1 MNTAIKK
8 RIRKTK
14 NANVRDRLRLV
25 GDVQEGMSITGA
37 AKKLGMS
44 QPWGSKWWARYR
56 AEGFDGLEDRP
67 RSGRPPKVARDMIDG
82 AVTRSTTW
90 TSDGLLDHIEQE
102 TGVRH
107 CPGYGGILLEWRGY
121 SLKVAVRRHA
131 GRAPLEEMETF
142 QRRIRR
148 RIRRCQKKGIPVPV
162 QDEAIFVADASPG
175 RVYTPHGIRAV
186 CHVSGTHDRTIVY
199 GVPGLDGEQL
209 FRQYGKFNG
218 DTLAEY
224 LKEVKKEFDRALVTV
239 DRAPQH
245 RAGIAGGTLR
255 GIAGIRPAFLPAAS
269 PELSAVEECWRQ
281 SKRDLLGV
289 SYVTMGRLRQT
300 IDEYFAN
307 KSFGLD
313 ILRYLTRYLWGGAA
327 PPKCARAGKA
337 ALGIPLEWK
346 NGSTPCGTVAKSV
359 PYQARTARQC
369 RPRVSFLSHFVW
381 SGSFGWLYVVLV
393 H

>member
-44 QPWGSKWWARYR
+44 QPWGSKWWARYK

-82 AVTRSTTW
+82 AVTQSTTW
-90 TSDGLLDHIEQE
+90 TSDGLLDHIERE
-102 TGVRH
+102 TGVRY
-107 CPGYGGILLEWRGY
+107 CPGYGGILLRKRGY
-121 SLKVAVRRHA
+121 SLKVAVKRHVK
-131 GRAPLEEMETF
+131 RAPLEEIEAF
-142 QRRIRR
+142 QRSIRR
-148 RIRRCQKKGIPVPV
+148 KIKRCQKKGIPVLV

-175 RVYTPHGIRAV
+175 RVYTPLGIRAV

-199 GVPGLDGEQL
+199 GVLGLDGEQI
-209 FRQYGKFNG
+209 FRQYDKFNG
-218 DTLAEY
+218 DTFAEY
-224 LKEVKKEFDRALVTV
+224 LKEVKKEFGRALMIV

-245 RAGIAGGTLR
+245 RAGIVGRTLR
-255 GIAGIRPAFLPAAS
+255 EITGIRLAFLPAAS

-281 SKRDLLGV
+281 SKKDLLRV

-307 KSFGLD
+307 KTFGLD
-313 ILRYLTRYLWGGAA
+313 ILRYLTRSL
-327 PPKCARAGKA
+327 
-337 ALGIPLEWK
+337 
-346 NGSTPCGTVAKSV
+346 
-359 PYQARTARQC
+359 
-369 RPRVSFLSHFVW
+369 
-381 SGSFGWLYVVLV
+381 
-393 H
+393 